1 MAQITLEQ
9 AQLNIGK
16 KVAKTAF
23 FRRKGFDIK
32 PKPFKSSFLVNTI
45 KGVIIHP
52 HLNVPAYTFQED
64 ESYVEC
70 NRCDVIDD
78 YPHLKS
84 VLCNK
89 ITS

>member
-9 AQLNIGK
+9 ALLNIGK

-23 FRRKGFDIK
+23 SRRKGLNEN
-32 PKPFKSSFLVNTI
+32 PKPFKSGYLVNTV

-52 HLNVPAYTFQED
+52 QLNIPAYTFQED

-70 NRCDVIDD
+70 RRCDLIDD
-78 YPHLKS
+78 YPHIKS
-84 VLCNK
+84 VLCNTK
-89 ITS
+89 Q